1 MQILT
6 RLKKLEKSVSPKN
19 QQAIV
24 AQRNA
29 SDAVGGINVSLLPAK
44 DAYAYAYPTW
54 YFVQQRRTK

>member
-44 DAYAYAYPTW
+44 DAYAYAYPT
-54 YFVQQRRTK
+54 